1 MSLIDGL
8 ASLVR
13 EMSLAELALALVAVL
28 AYSVAINGSYGSTL
42 RSGAASVAFA
52 ASVGF
57 TTASPSW
64 MSAIVFLAAAVA
76 AVAAFAAGAWL
87 MSASLGLAG
96 SEGALPAAEP
106 TPAVPGSS
114 QPARGFA
121 PNTRAQPL

>member
-13 EMSLAELALALVAVL
+13 EMSLGELALALFAVL
-28 AYSVAINGSYGSTL
+28 AYSMAINSSYGSTW

-64 MSAIVFLAAAVA
+64 MSAIVFLAMAVA

-87 MSASLGLAG
+87 TSALLGLTNTEIAV
-96 SEGALPAAEP
+96 PTAEP
-106 TPAVPGSS
+106 PAPMPSS
-114 QPARGFA
+114 PQPARGFA
-121 PNTRAQPL
+121 PHTSAQPL